1 MVEGMGLP
9 LETRGLLG
17 KCKTLGFLNH
27 IESLQE
33 SKELEEAVCQCLY
46 KCL

>member
-9 LETRGLLG
+9 LETRELMG
-17 KCKTLGFLNH
+17 KSKTLGFLNR
-27 IESLQE
+27 IESLQK
-33 SKELEEAVCQCLY
+33 SKELEEAVCRCLY